1 MNVSE
6 PSINDLAGI
15 ARARAAFSSFLNIH
29 FNVLP
34 DEKFVRQMRKKE
46 ITSMLQVLEK
56 DATVHEDIASGAALM
71 GKFLMETHADKSA
84 EVSEKL
90 GVDRTRLYRGVS
102 PTYGPP
108 PPYEMVWS
116 KSWIDVGL
124 LQVLAAIYRE
134 NRLAPSTK
142 IVDRLDYI
150 GLELEFMHTLAMRE
164 TEALESAKQEK
175 ANALLL
181 VQKQF
186 FFEHLEP
193 WIPSFVKKALED
205 AKTDFYSGHLLML
218 CGFILDQGKYFS
230 TISSTSGK

>member
-6 PSINDLAGI
+6 PSVNDLAGI

-34 DEKFVRQMRKKE
+34 DEKFVRQMRQKE
-46 ITSMLQVLEK
+46 IISMLQLLPK
-56 DATVHEDIASGAALM
+56 DASVQEDIAAGAALM
-71 GKFLMETHADKSA
+71 GKFLQETRDDKPT
-84 EVSEKL
+84 ELSEKL

-116 KSWIDVGL
+116 KNWIDVSL
-124 LQVLAAIYRE
+124 LQALASIYRE
-134 NRLAPSTK
+134 NGLAPSIE

-150 GLELEFMHTLAMRE
+150 GLELEFIHTLAMRE
-164 TEALESAKQEK
+164 TEAREAAKTEK
-175 ANALLL
+175 ADALLF

-186 FFEHLEP
+186 FYEHLVP
-193 WIPSFVKKALED
+193 WVPSFVNKALED

-218 CGFILDQGKYFS
+218 RGFIGEQGKIFS
-230 TISSTSGK
+230 KIFPAQ

>member
-6 PSINDLAGI
+6 QSVNDLGEI

-29 FNVLP
+29 FTVLP
-34 DEKFVRQMRKKE
+34 DEKFVRQMRRKE
-46 ITSMLQVLEK
+46 VTSMLELLPK
-56 DATVHEDIASGAALM
+56 DASVHEDIATGAALM
-71 GKFLMETHADKSA
+71 GKFLQETHKNEPA
-84 EVSEKL
+84 ELSEKL
-90 GVDRTRLYRGVS
+90 GIDRTRLYRGVS

-116 KSWIDVGL
+116 KTWIDISL

-150 GLELEFMHTLAMRE
+150 GLELEFIHKLALRE
-164 TEALESAKQEK
+164 TEARESSKAEK
-175 ANALLL
+175 ADTLLL

-186 FFEHLEP
+186 FCEHLEP
-193 WIPSFVKKALED
+193 WVPSFVNKALDD

-218 CGFILDQGKYFS
+218 RGFILDQKKYFS
-230 TISSTSGK
+230 SI